1 MANRFEGEEELALE
15 EELHEVMHES
25 GETGEGE
32 GILGAIGNVLGGLPG
47 EEELHEDEFRQLH
60 KLPELH
66 EFHQAESWN
75 PVSIFGKIG
84 RLIQRAASPCRFA
97 AVNADLQS

>member
-32 GILGAIGNVLGGLPG
+32 GILGAIGNVLGGLPAK
-47 EEELHEDEFRQLH
+47 RSCM
-60 KLPELH
+60 KT
-66 EFHQAESWN
+66 SS
-75 PVSIFGKIG
+75 VSSINCPNCMNST
-84 RLIQRAASPCRFA
+84 RRRAGIR
-97 AVNADLQS
+97 